1 LRPPSQKLSKQKRT
15 GDMAQAL
22 ESLPRKHEA
31 LSSIANTVKKP
42 KPNQNKTLI
51 VKWSFAT

>member
-1 LRPPSQKLSKQKRT
+1 
-15 GDMAQAL
+15 MAQAL